1 MNNVGVW
8 KLYVYCVI
16 DVIKSINKHSCVRL
30 IVKCT
35 ESKSSNGLEIVQ
47 T

>member
-1 MNNVGVW
+1 MLVREN
-8 KLYVYCVI
+8 CTFIVI
-16 DVIKSINKHSCVRL
+16 NAIKSIDKLSCVRL